1 LVKWTQEEEDKLLEP
16 YERDY
21 TYEEM
26 AEALPGRSVG
36 AVRGK
41 LRRRKRE
48 KREDTYIGGRGSAHT
63 ERSPFYFLEFWRKN
77 KSDKRSV
84 YMRVNLKA
92 ETG

>member
-1 LVKWTQEEEDKLLEP
+1 VDPGEEDKLPEP

-41 LRRRKRE
+41 LRRLKRE
-48 KREDTYIGGRGSAHT
+48 KREDTYIGGGGVHTQRG
-63 ERSPFYFLEFWRKN
+63 RPFIF
-77 KSDKRSV
+77 
-84 YMRVNLKA
+84 
-92 ETG
+92 

>member
-1 LVKWTQEEEDKLLEP
+1 MVKWTQEEEEKLLEL
-16 YERDY
+16 YARDY
-21 TYEEM
+21 TYGEM

-41 LRRRKRE
+41 LRRLKRE
-48 KREDTYIGGRGSAHT
+48 KREDTYIGGRGECAHR
-63 ERSPFYFLEFWRKN
+63 EVALLFFEFWRKN